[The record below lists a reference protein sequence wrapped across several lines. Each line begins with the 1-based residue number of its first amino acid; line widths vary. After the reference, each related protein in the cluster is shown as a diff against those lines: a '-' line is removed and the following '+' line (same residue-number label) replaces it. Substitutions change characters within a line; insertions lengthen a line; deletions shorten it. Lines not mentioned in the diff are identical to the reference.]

1 MVFWWFLGP
10 KVEANGVILCVCGC
24 FSFAALKLAW

>member
-1 MVFWWFLGP
+1 MVFWWILGP
-10 KVEANGVILCVCGC
+10 KVEGNGVMLCVFDC